1 MGKDFYIEG
10 WEEFIDAV
18 DKLVES
24 IRPEKAE
31 PILHKG
37 AQKMTKALRE
47 NAPEGPSGNLKRAI
61 KTKKLQRWGK
71 GPAPSIA
78 AVDRK
83 IAPHVHLVEHGTSG
97 VRPVD
102 PPRIV
107 MIDGKPVKV
116 TNTGRMPPNPF
127 FRRTVES
134 MTSSILDY
142 YEREF
147 GKLIDEGM
155 K

>member
-1 MGKDFYIEG
+1 MDKGFRIEG
-10 WEEFIDAV
+10 MDEFLEAV

-24 IRPEKAE
+24 TRPDKAE

-47 NAPEGPSGNLKRAI
+47 NAPEGPSSNLKKAI

-71 GPAPSIA
+71 NPAPSIA

-83 IAPHVHLVEHGTSG
+83 KAPHVHLVEHGTSG

-102 PPRIV
+102 PPHYTSFG
-107 MIDGKPVKV
+107 GKVVKI

-134 MTSSILDY
+134 MTSTILDF